1 MFEEAK
7 QVEETQDAGDT
18 LGKTREALPSM
29 RKAQAGDSVQLGMQ
43 AGRIEIRLKEFPD
56 VRGIRGCN
64 CWRREIPSHTT
75 GCLAGL
81 DFVLPSFPL
90 TFWVRFRP
98 DCFFSWSLSIN
109 LGNLKE
115 LVIHFKLLLITKAM
129 SAPINTTNKL

>member
-56 VRGIRGCN
+56 VRGIRGCKFHVFLGI
-64 CWRREIPSHTT
+64 RGRLEIGLCSVKE
-75 GCLAGL
+75 CLRG
-81 DFVLPSFPL
+81 
-90 TFWVRFRP
+90 
-98 DCFFSWSLSIN
+98 
-109 LGNLKE
+109 
-115 LVIHFKLLLITKAM
+115 
-129 SAPINTTNKL
+129 